1 MYMRNFAKLVS
12 LFLTAIFCSV
22 QTNLWAVTEIHVETA
37 GTLSSILTSTDRE
50 LKVTGFINGS
60 DIKFIR
66 QLVEAGKVTSL
77 NWSEV
82 KIVAGGEAYYES
94 YTTEDNVVGKKMFY
108 YCSNLQEMVLPT
120 SLTIIGVC
128 AFDHTG
134 LKSIIIPDKV
144 RIIEDDAFGGCSQL
158 STVVIGKRVNKL
170 EKGVFYGAAVQK
182 AYVKPL
188 TPPTPPSYLFSSNP
202 TIYVYKEALTDYRQS
217 GWNNYGTLSG
227 ALEKYYPQEPDED
240 DAAKELYATY
250 FEDAAATQLKPE
262 YQAMTDEELQSA
274 MESDSMP
281 EPLVN
286 IAIKIKNDSW
296 ADYEKDFRIHDY
308 KPYSDA
314 NYWNE
319 KMMSWG
325 GSFMGNPTGIYAE
338 SFDTKLY
345 VFVDEDV
352 PSDATLYMALSEE
365 NHIISDAKTGQRLV
379 KGLNIIDGTKN
390 ALYYILYTANTK
402 PMTKT
407 LSEWP
412 SIKIH
417 IEGGTVNGYYD
428 VSRHSDADYKALRDA
443 ATLNR
448 FTVKGGHSLYHL
460 KKSTFKS
467 VFPNSI
473 DKSISW
479 FDSVAVWQKNLMGMT
494 EEVASGKKAGAPWY
508 LTGGE
513 AIYPLYYNNP
523 NFAIEGDG
531 GAYAHSSAFLSS
543 YNSQDCVNSS
553 LNALNP
559 NMDDWC
565 AGHECGHNNQQA
577 INLEGGTEVSNNL
590 FSNLVR
596 YLGGLYTSV
605 GSPLSTVMEEYACH
619 EPFYL
624 REVDSQ
630 LRMYWDLYL
639 YYHLG
644 QRNTSF
650 YPELFKALRK
660 DKLITNNSTNNNN
673 GGLKFVRKVC
683 EIAEEDLTDFFTI
696 WGFFEPISRVTIDG
710 QPLTVTNS
718 GINSTKENIAQYE
731 KKNREI
737 IFVEDRADYVL
748 STGFLQA
755 EGKKRR
761 DSDRVGQCGDLGQFW
776 DYWPEVCTT
785 SEYTYLK
792 SDSLYAFEGTGGV
805 GFLML
810 DEDDNIKY
818 ASNAKNLFIPNSV
831 GQDFTIY
838 SCDADGSLHEVTKAG
853 NGTETVELSAA
864 GRLQSALENDQVI
877 KLIVRGK
884 INGRD
889 IKYMRKLIS
898 ENNLQSIDL
907 SQAQIVSGNST
918 YYQSYT
924 TSLNIMGDYAFA
936 DFKKLVSIQLPSSIT
951 KIGACAF
958 DKTGLRSIVIPDN
971 VTTVGHD
978 AFGSSSKLKTVV
990 IGKKV
995 SQLEKGAFYASDV
1008 KDAYVTPLTPP
1019 SVSSY
1024 LFSSNPTIHVYASA
1038 LEAYQNSQW
1047 AEYGTIVGDLTDDII
1062 DGISALKGNFAEEDL
1077 FRTQNPTS
1085 KDGAIFDLFG
1095 RRVINLQPGTIYIKN
1110 GKKIVR

>member
-1 MYMRNFAKLVS
+1 MKNFTKLVR
-12 LFLTAIFCSV
+12 LFLTAMICLA
-22 QTNLWAVTEIHVETA
+22 QTNLWAVTEINVETA
-37 GTLSSILTSTDRE
+37 GTLSSLLTSTDNE
-50 LKVTGFINGS
+50 LKVTGFINGT

-66 QLVEAGKVTSL
+66 QLVEAGTVTSL
-77 NWSEV
+77 DWSEV
-82 KIVAGGEAYYES
+82 KIVAGGEPYYENF
-94 YTTEDNVVGKKMFY
+94 TTTDNTIGKKMFY
-108 YCSNLQEMVLPT
+108 YCSQLQAIVLPT
-120 SLTIIGVC
+120 SLTVIGVS
-128 AFDHTG
+128 AFDNSG
-134 LKSIIIPDKV
+134 LKFIIIPDKV

-158 STVVIGKRVNKL
+158 ATVVIGKRVSKL
-170 EKGVFYGAAVQK
+170 KKGVFYGSAVKK

-188 TPPTPPSYLFSSNP
+188 TPPATPSYMFSSNP
-202 TIYVYKEALTDYRQS
+202 TIYVYRAVLTDYRQS
-217 GWNNYGTLSG
+217 GWKDYGTLSG
-227 ALEKYYPQEPDED
+227 TLDRYYPQEPDED
-240 DAAKELYATY
+240 DVAKELCANY
-250 FEDAAATQLKPE
+250 FEDAACTQLKPE
-262 YQAMTDEELQSA
+262 YQEMSDEELKSA
-274 MESDSMP
+274 MESDSLP
-281 EPLVN
+281 ELMVN
-286 IAIKIKNDSW
+286 IALKVKNNSW
-296 ADYEKDFRIHDY
+296 APYEKDFRIHNY

-319 KMMSWG
+319 KMMSSG

-345 VFVDEDV
+345 VFVDDDI
-352 PSDATLYMALSEE
+352 PFDATLYIAWCEE
-365 NHIISDAKTGQRLV
+365 NDIISGPKTGQKLA
-379 KGLNIIDGTKN
+379 KGLNIIDGMKD
-390 ALYYILYTANTK
+390 ALYYILYTANTTS
-402 PMTKT
+402 MTKT

-412 SIKIH
+412 DIKIH
-417 IEGGTVNGYYD
+417 IEGGVVNGYYD
-428 VSRHSDADYKALRDA
+428 VSRHSDADYKAILNA

-448 FTVKGGHSLYHL
+448 FTVRGEHSLYHL
-460 KKSTFKS
+460 KTATFKS

-473 DKSISW
+473 DKSIAW

-494 EEVASGKKAGAPWY
+494 EEVASGKRAGYPWY

-531 GAYAHSSAFLSS
+531 EAYAHSSAYLTS
-543 YNSQDCVNSS
+543 YNSEYCIKTS

-559 NMDDWC
+559 EMDDWC

-596 YLGGLYTSV
+596 YLGGLNTSV
-605 GSPLSTVMEEYACH
+605 GSPLSTVMEEFAQH
-619 EPFYL
+619 KPFYF

-630 LRMYWDLYL
+630 LRMYWNLYL

-644 QRNTSF
+644 QKNTSF

-660 DKLITNNSTNNNN
+660 DKLILYNSTNNNN

-683 EIAEEDLTDFFTI
+683 EIAGEDLTDFFTI
-696 WGFFEPISRVTIDG
+696 WGFFEPIARTTIDG
-710 QPLTVTNS
+710 QPIAVTSS
-718 GINSTKENIAQYE
+718 GITTTKDNIAQYE

-748 STGFLQA
+748 STGFLQE

-761 DSDRVGQCGDLGQFW
+761 DSDRVGQRGDLGQFW
-776 DYWPEVCTT
+776 DYWPEACTT

-792 SDSLYAFEGTGGV
+792 SDSLYAFEGIGGV
-805 GFLML
+805 GFIML
-810 DEDDNIKY
+810 DDDNNIMY
-818 ASNAKNLFIPNSV
+818 ATNAKNLYIPTSI

-853 NGTETVELSAA
+853 NGTEAVELSSA
-864 GRLQSALENDQVI
+864 GKLQSVLENDQVI
-877 KLIVRGK
+877 KLIISGR

-889 IKYMRKLIS
+889 IKHMRQLIAD
-898 ENNLQSIDL
+898 NNLQSIDL
-907 SQAQIVSGNST
+907 SQAHIVSGGGA

-924 TSLNIMGDYAFA
+924 TSLNTMGDYAFA
-936 DFKKLVSIQLPSSIT
+936 DFKKLISIKLPSSIT

-958 DKTGLRSIVIPDN
+958 DKTGLKSIIIPDK

-978 AFGSSSKLKTVV
+978 AFGSSSKLRTVV

-995 SQLEKGAFYASDV
+995 TQLDKGTFYGSGI
-1008 KDAYVTPLTPP
+1008 KDAYVIPLTPP
-1019 SVSSY
+1019 SVGPY

-1047 AEYGTIVGDLTDDII
+1047 AEYGTIVGDLTDEII
-1062 DGISALKGNFAEEDL
+1062 DSIENLKDFKDINDPNFATYDL
-1077 FRTQNPTS
+1077 M
-1085 KDGAIFDLFG
+1085 G
-1095 RRVINLQPGTIYIKN
+1095 RRVTEMKPGTIYIRN
-1110 GKKIVR
+1110 GKKIYVK

>member
-1 MYMRNFAKLVS
+1 MRNFTRLVRT
-12 LFLTAIFCSV
+12 FLTVIICFV
-22 QTNLWAVTEIHVETA
+22 QTNLWAVTEINVETA
-37 GTLSSILTSTDRE
+37 GTLSSLLTSTDKE

-66 QLVEAGKVTSL
+66 QLVEAGTVTSL
-77 NWSEV
+77 DWSEV

-94 YTTEDNVVGKKMFY
+94 YTTADNTIGEKMFY
-108 YCSNLQEMVLPT
+108 QCSKLQAIELPT
-120 SLTIIGVC
+120 SLTIIGGS
-128 AFDHTG
+128 AFDNSG
-134 LKSIIIPDKV
+134 LKSITIPDRV
-144 RIIEDDAFGGCSQL
+144 RIIGHDAFGGCSQL
-158 STVVIGKRVNKL
+158 ATVVIGKRVSL
-170 EKGVFYGAAVQK
+170 MEKGVFYGSAVTK
-182 AYVKPL
+182 AYVMPL
-188 TPPTPPSYLFSSNP
+188 TPPTPPPYMFSSKP
-202 TIYVYKEALTDYRQS
+202 SIYVYREAMVDYKQS
-217 GWNNYGTLSG
+217 DWKDYGAIYGTLDRF
-227 ALEKYYPQEPDED
+227 YPQEPDED
-240 DAAKELYATY
+240 DAVKELCATY
-250 FEDAAATQLKPE
+250 FEDAACTQLKPE
-262 YQAMTDEELQSA
+262 YQAMSDEELQSA
-274 MESDSMP
+274 MEADALP
-281 EPLVN
+281 ELMVN
-286 IAIKIKNDSW
+286 IALKVKNDSW
-296 ADYEKDFRIHDY
+296 AAYEKDFRIHDY

-314 NYWNE
+314 QYWNE
-319 KMMSWG
+319 KMMSSG
-325 GSFMGNPTGIYAE
+325 GSYMGNPTGIYTE
-338 SFDTKLY
+338 SFDSQLY
-345 VFVDEDV
+345 VFVDDDI
-352 PSDATLYMALSEE
+352 PSDASLYIAWSEE
-365 NHIISDAKTGQRLV
+365 NHIISTAKTGQKLV
-379 KGLNIIDGTKN
+379 KGLNIVDGTAN

-402 PMTKT
+402 SMAKT

-417 IEGGTVNGYYD
+417 IEGGVVNGYYD
-428 VSRHSDADYKALRDA
+428 VSRHSDADYRAILNA

-460 KKSTFKS
+460 KTATFKN

-473 DKSISW
+473 DKSIAW

-531 GAYAHSSAFLSS
+531 EAYAHSSAYLTS
-543 YNSQDCVNSS
+543 YNSEYCIKTS

-559 NMDDWC
+559 EMDDWC

-596 YLGGLYTSV
+596 YLGGLNTSV
-605 GSPLSTVMEEYACH
+605 GSPLTTVMEEFARH
-619 EPFYL
+619 EPFYF
-624 REVDSQ
+624 RQVDSQ

-650 YPELFKALRK
+650 YPELFKALRT
-660 DKLITNNSTNNNN
+660 DKLVLSNGYNNNN

-683 EIAEEDLTDFFTI
+683 EIAGEDLTDFFTI
-696 WGFFEPISRVTIDG
+696 WGFFEPVAKTTVEG
-710 QPLTVTNS
+710 QPIAVTTN
-718 GINSTKENIAQYE
+718 GINTTKANIAQYE

-755 EGKKRR
+755 KGKKRR

-776 DYWPEVCTT
+776 DYWPEALTT
-785 SEYTYLK
+785 SEYTYLN

-810 DEDDNIKY
+810 DGDNNIKY
-818 ASNAKNLFIPNSV
+818 ASNAKNLCIPTSIS
-831 GQDFTIY
+831 GFTIY
-838 SCDADGSLHEVTKAG
+838 SCDADGSLHKVIKAG
-853 NGTETVELSAA
+853 NGTETVELQSA
-864 GRLQSALENDQVI
+864 GRLQQTLQNDQVI
-877 KLIVRGK
+877 KLIVKGK
-884 INGRD
+884 IHGRD
-889 IKYMRKLIS
+889 IKYMRKLIT

-907 SQAQIVSGNST
+907 SQAQIVSGST
-918 YYQSYT
+918 AYYQSYT
-924 TSLNIMGDYAFA
+924 TSPNTMGDYAFA
-936 DFKKLVSIQLPSSIT
+936 DFKKLISIQLPSSIT
-951 KIGACAF
+951 RIGACAF
-958 DKTGLRSIVIPDN
+958 DKTGLKSIIIPDN
-971 VTTVGHD
+971 VTTIGHD
-978 AFGSSSKLKTVV
+978 AFGSSSKLRTVV

-995 SQLEKGAFYASDV
+995 SQLEKGVFYGSNV

-1019 SVSSY
+1019 NVSSY

-1062 DGISALKGNFAEEDL
+1062 DGISAPNFDEEKMDKN
-1077 FRTQNPTS
+1077 QHWADY
-1085 KDGAIFDLFG
+1085 DGAIFDLFG
-1095 RRVINLQPGTIYIKN
+1095 RRVIHLQPGTIYIKN
-1110 GKKIVR
+1110 GKKVVR

>member
-1 MYMRNFAKLVS
+1 MRNFIKLVR
-12 LFLTAIFCSV
+12 LFLTTICCFAQI
-22 QTNLWAVTEIHVETA
+22 NLWAVTEINIETA
-37 GTLSSILTSTDRE
+37 GTLSSLLTSTDKE
-50 LKVTGFINGS
+50 LKVTGVINGS

-66 QLVEAGKVTSL
+66 QLVEAGTVTSL
-77 NWSEV
+77 DWSEV

-94 YTTEDNVVGKKMFY
+94 FTTTDNTIGEKMFY
-108 YCSNLQEMVLPT
+108 YCSKLQSMVLPT
-120 SLTIIGVC
+120 SLTVIGGS
-128 AFDHTG
+128 AFDNSG

-144 RIIEDDAFGGCSQL
+144 RIIGHDAFGGCSQL
-158 STVVIGKRVNKL
+158 ATVVIGKRVNQM
-170 EKGVFYGAAVQK
+170 EKGVFYGSAVTK

-188 TPPTPPSYLFSSNP
+188 TPPTPPPYMFSSKP
-202 TIYVYKEALTDYRQS
+202 TIYVYKEALADYRQS
-217 GWNNYGTLSG
+217 EWINYGTLSG
-227 ALEKYYPQEPDED
+227 ALERYYPLEPDED
-240 DAAKELYATY
+240 DALKELCATY
-250 FEDAAATQLKPE
+250 FEDAACTRLKPE
-262 YQAMTDEELQSA
+262 YQAMSDEELQSA
-274 MESDSMP
+274 MESDSLP
-281 EPLVN
+281 ELMVN
-286 IAIKIKNDSW
+286 IALKVKNDSW
-296 ADYEKDFRIHDY
+296 AAYEKDFRIHDY

-314 NYWNE
+314 SYWNE
-319 KMMSWG
+319 KMMSSG

-338 SFDTKLY
+338 SFDSQLY
-345 VFVDEDV
+345 VFVDDDV
-352 PSDATLYMALSEE
+352 PSDATLYIAWSEE
-365 NHIISDAKTGQRLV
+365 NHIISAAKTGQKLV
-379 KGLNIIDGTKN
+379 KGLNIISGTKN

-402 PMTKT
+402 SMSKT

-417 IEGGTVNGYYD
+417 IEGGVVNGYYD
-428 VSRHSDADYKALRDA
+428 VSRHSDADYKAILNA

-460 KKSTFKS
+460 KTATFKS

-473 DKSISW
+473 DKSIAW

-494 EEVASGKKAGAPWY
+494 EEVALGKKAGAPWY

-531 GAYAHSSAFLSS
+531 EAYAHSSAFLTS
-543 YNSQDCVNSS
+543 YNSEYCIKTS
-553 LNALNP
+553 LDATNP
-559 NMDDWC
+559 EMDDWC

-596 YLGGLYTSV
+596 YLGGLNTSV
-605 GSPLSTVMEEYACH
+605 GSPLSTVMEEFARH
-619 EPFYL
+619 EPFYF
-624 REVDSQ
+624 RQVDSQ
-630 LRMYWDLYL
+630 LRMYWNLYL

-660 DKLITNNSTNNNN
+660 DKLILNNSTNNNN

-683 EIAEEDLTDFFTI
+683 EIAGEDLTDFFTI
-696 WGFFEPISRVTIDG
+696 WGFFEPINKTTIDG

-755 EGKKRR
+755 AGKKRR

-776 DYWPEVCTT
+776 DYWPEACTT

-810 DEDDNIKY
+810 DGDNNIKY
-818 ASNAKNLFIPNSV
+818 AANAKNLHIPTSI
-831 GQDFTIY
+831 GQDFTIF

-853 NGTETVELSAA
+853 NGTETVELSIA

-877 KLIVRGK
+877 KLIVCGK

-889 IKYMRKLIS
+889 IKYMRKLIT

-924 TSLNIMGDYAFA
+924 TSLNTMGDYAFA
-936 DFKKLVSIQLPSSIT
+936 DFKKLISIQLPSSIT

-958 DKTGLRSIVIPDN
+958 DKTGLKSIVIPDK
-971 VTTVGHD
+971 VITVEHD
-978 AFGSSSKLKTVV
+978 AFGSSSKLRTVV

-995 SQLEKGAFYASDV
+995 SQLEKGTFYGSDV

-1019 SVSSY
+1019 SVGSY

-1062 DGISALKGNFAEEDL
+1062 DGISAPQSDFAEENM
-1077 FRTQNPTS
+1077 FNVQSPMF
-1085 KDGAIFDLFG
+1085 KDGDIFDLFG
-1095 RRVINLQPGTIYIKN
+1095 RRVIHLQPGTIYIKN
-1110 GKKIVR
+1110 GKKVVR